1 MDVERMKALLGSVK
15 EVAFTLHF
23 DSSDVARRGIGRE
36 DAERALRDPDGLVSV
51 DDQGGDLRGHK
62 YALLFE
68 KSSRYDLRVVVSILG
83 GRINVITTHVQNRK
97 RRKVNEKCL
106 KALE

>member
-1 MDVERMKALLGSVK
+1 MDVERMKALLRSVK
-15 EVAFTLHF
+15 EIVFTLHF
-23 DSSDVARRGIGRE
+23 DSSDVARRGVGRE
-36 DAERALRDPDGLVSV
+36 DAERALREPEDLVSA
-51 DDQGGDLRGHK
+51 DDQGDDPRGHK

-68 KSSRYDLRVVVSILG
+68 KSSRYDLRIVVSILG

-106 KALE
+106 KALR